1 MSFGFKKWNP
11 NPDPAHNAFKCV
23 TNLDGQCAEE
33 GNVVSLL
40 YKAGVYW
47 KWNLARSL

>member
-11 NPDPAHNAFKCV
+11 DPNPAHNAFKCV
-23 TNLDGQCAEE
+23 THLDGQRAEE
-33 GNVVSLL
+33 GNAVRLL

-47 KWNLARSL
+47 KWNLAGSL